1 MCAFLTLLLS
11 ESEGAQHRRER
22 RRAEEDGDDGD
33 TQTMGEHGD
42 ICSGGRRKGSAFFWR
57 PDVQAVA
64 RVYIYM
70 YTYAFNSFVRE
81 RERETGCCF
90 RLTLLLRGMQSARA
104 RVHAMRVIKGRL
116 LFFRWLLFFGRKE
129 RGTFE
134 AYVRD
139 V

>member
-22 RRAEEDGDDGD
+22 RRAEEEDGDDGD

-64 RVYIYM
+64 RVYIY
-70 YTYAFNSFVRE
+70 
-81 RERETGCCF
+81 
-90 RLTLLLRGMQSARA
+90 
-104 RVHAMRVIKGRL
+104 VHVC
-116 LFFRWLLFFGRKE
+116 
-129 RGTFE
+129 
-134 AYVRD
+134 V
-139 V
+139 